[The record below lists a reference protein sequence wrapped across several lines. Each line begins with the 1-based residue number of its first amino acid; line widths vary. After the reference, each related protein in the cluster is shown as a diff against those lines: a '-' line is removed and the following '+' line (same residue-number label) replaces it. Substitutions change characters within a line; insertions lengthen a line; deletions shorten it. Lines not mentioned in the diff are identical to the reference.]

1 MNYRTISL
9 KVLIDEFGKKKAFEL
24 LSKFSCPLNNDVE
37 EFVHQKAIPFER
49 AGMART
55 YLVVAEDSQTSY
67 GICAIYSITTKSISI
82 SKEMT
87 NSFRKKA
94 FGTTYAVGNPANTI
108 LIGQLAKNYQDGND
122 QYITG
127 EILMSLI
134 IDYVRKIDIL
144 VPSVS
149 VYVECE
155 NKECLKKYYEK
166 YGFVNFSTNKD
177 GLLQYIVSTKKF
189 ISPEYE
195 KEHIEVEREKQLV

>member
-1 MNYRTISL
+1 
-9 KVLIDEFGKKKAFEL
+9 
-24 LSKFSCPLNNDVE
+24 
-37 EFVHQKAIPFER
+37 
-49 AGMART
+49 MART

-87 NSFRKKA
+87 NSFRKSIWN
-94 FGTTYAVGNPANTI
+94 YICCWQSVNTI

-177 GLLQYIVSTKKF
+177 GLLQYIVSTKNSFHLNMKKS
-189 ISPEYE
+189 I
-195 KEHIEVEREKQLV
+195 